1 MSLGNGNAKA
11 SNKGSNFSHEL
22 KTLKVLNAISAS
34 TGTGATEATLQALLA
49 AVEASKDYEVR
60 IVNDSNP
67 GGEVTFLEVRYWDVQ
82 DGTLGSPVY
91 YLPGSD
97 TPYNIGDPGGPVA
110 PLSYVPTSTL
120 LAQIVSELQA
130 IKLDTAA
137 IDTNTDN
144 LEALLTTIDA
154 VIDQIQTNTLNTVNE
169 LTAANVSLNN
179 IDNELIDQGNS
190 LDVIDTKLTDG
201 TQIIKITSNT
211 AKDGTGTDLY
221 PLLDADG
228 HLQVDIVSGGAGG
241 GASNIID
248 SNNSTITP
256 LGAGAVF
263 TGTGTD
269 VTAYN
274 SVTIQVF
281 ADQDS
286 AADGMSFQFS
296 PDNVNWD
303 EQNDYNLEVSVSGTR
318 RFQFPVTAQY
328 FRVVYT
334 NGGVAQT
341 AFRVQTILH
350 TSDVLTSIHRLD
362 TGLTNDR
369 SVTVT
374 KSVIAGETSAGGGAF
389 VNVKVAP
396 SGSLE
401 TNANQDTHDNLNANA
416 NIQVGDV
423 DVSGANPV
431 PTTMASTTVTPN
443 LVRST
448 GAGTI
453 PLGARSFSIANV
465 GTADADILGG
475 INNLKAGEVVNF
487 DAGLNNTYGLVVYD
501 ATGTELLITY
511 NS

>member
-11 SNKGSNFSHEL
+11 SNKGSNYSKEIKQIKL
-22 KTLKVLNAISAS
+22 LNDIKEGIAALSGGGGA
-34 TGTGATEATLQALLA
+34 GATEATLLA
-49 AVEASKDYEVR
+49 VKTAVEAFDAQ
-60 IVNDSNP
+60 N
-67 GGEVTFLEVRYWDVQ
+67 
-82 DGTLGSPVY
+82 GTDL
-91 YLPGSD
+91 
-97 TPYNIGDPGGPVA
+97 T
-110 PLSYVPTSTL
+110 
-120 LAQIVSELQA
+120 
-130 IKLDTAA
+130 
-137 IDTNTDN
+137 
-144 LEALLTTIDA
+144 ALLTTLQNG
-154 VIDQIQTNTLNTVNE
+154 DQL
-169 LTAANVSLNN
+169 SN
-179 IDNELIDQGNS
+179 IR
-190 LDVIDTKLTDG
+190 
-201 TQIIKITSNT
+201 SNT
-211 AKDGTGTDLY
+211 AKDGSGTFLY

-228 HLQVDIVSGGAGG
+228 HLQVDIVSGGSGG
-241 GASNIID
+241 GDSNLID
-248 SNNSTITP
+248 SNNSTATP
-256 LGAGAVF
+256 LGAGANF
-263 TGTGTD
+263 IGTGTD
-269 VTAYN
+269 VSAYN

-281 ADQDS
+281 ADQNS
-286 AADGMSFQFS
+286 VPNGMSFQFS
-296 PDNVNWD
+296 SDNINWD
-303 EQNDYNLEVSVSGTR
+303 DENNYNLDISVSEIR

-328 FRVVYT
+328 FRVAYA

-341 AFRVQTILH
+341 EFRVQTILH
-350 TSDVLTSIHRLD
+350 TSDVLTSVHRLD

-374 KSVIAGETSAGGGAF
+374 KSVIAGQTSAGGGAF

-401 TNANQDTHDNLNANA
+401 TNANQDTHDSLNANA

-431 PTTMASTTVTPN
+431 PTTIASTTVIPN

-453 PLGARSFSIANV
+453 PLGAKSFSIANV

>member
-11 SNKGSNFSHEL
+11 SNKGSNYSYEL
-22 KTLKVLNAISAS
+22 KTLKVLNAINA
-34 TGTGATEATLQALLA
+34 TGATEATLQALLA

-67 GGEVTFLEVRYWDVQ
+67 GGEVTFLEVRYWNAY

-110 PLSYVPTSTL
+110 PLTY
-120 LAQIVSELQA
+120 SESSGGSAA
-130 IKLDTAA
+130 ITNI
-137 IDTNTDN
+137 IDTN
-144 LEALLTTIDA
+144 
-154 VIDQIQTNTLNTVNE
+154 
-169 LTAANVSLNN
+169 
-179 IDNELIDQGNS
+179 
-190 LDVIDTKLTDG
+190 
-201 TQIIKITSNT
+201 
-211 AKDGTGTDLY
+211 
-221 PLLDADG
+221 
-228 HLQVDIVSGGAGG
+228 
-241 GASNIID
+241 
-248 SNNSTITP
+248 NSTNTP

-263 TGTGTD
+263 PGTGTD
-269 VTAYN
+269 VSAFN
-274 SVTIQVF
+274 SVTIQLF
-281 ADQDS
+281 ADEDS
-286 AADGMSFQFS
+286 AANGMSFQFS

-303 EQNDYNLEVSVSGTR
+303 EQNDYNLEVSISQTR
-318 RFQFPVTAQY
+318 RFQFPVTARY

-334 NGGVAQT
+334 NGGTAQT

-401 TNANQDTHDNLNANA
+401 TNASQDTHDDLNTNA
-416 NIQVGDV
+416 NIQVGDI

-431 PTTMASTTVTPN
+431 PTQETVQTVTPN
-443 LVRST
+443 LIRTT

-453 PLGARSFSIANV
+453 PAGARSFSIANV
-465 GTADADILGG
+465 GAADGDILGG
-475 INNLKAGEVVNF
+475 TNNIKTGEVINF
-487 DAGLNNTYGLVVYD
+487 DAGLNNTYGAVAYD

-511 NS
+511 NN

>member
-1 MSLGNGNAKA
+1 MAQGNNSKREGAK
-11 SNKGSNFSHEL
+11 SHEL
-22 KTLKVLNAISAS
+22 YV
-34 TGTGATEATLQALLA
+34 LQALNRIKEAITGGGLPPAPTGLA
-49 AVEASKDYEVR
+49 TEQTLDDFATA
-60 IVNDSNP
+60 NSNEN
-67 GGEVTFLEVRYWDVQ
+67 GQILTE
-82 DGTLGSPVY
+82 LGSLLLTLTDFGTANGDDLNDVKAK
-91 YLPGSD
+91 LDAIASD
-97 TPYNIGDPGGPVA
+97 IQNFDAQNGTNLNSIIS
-110 PLSYVPTSTL
+110 LLTSTTATESTL
-120 LAQIVSELQA
+120 QSFAAQNAQDLGLILAQLANGFA
-130 IKLDTAA
+130 I
-137 IDTNTDN
+137 
-144 LEALLTTIDA
+144 
-154 VIDQIQTNTLNTVNE
+154 
-169 LTAANVSLNN
+169 
-179 IDNELIDQGNS
+179 
-190 LDVIDTKLTDG
+190 TK
-201 TQIIKITSNT
+201 IKSNT
-211 AKDGTGTDLY
+211 AKDGTGLDYY

-241 GASNIID
+241 ASNVID
-248 SNNSTITP
+248 SNNSTTTP

-269 VTAYN
+269 VSTYN
-274 SVTIQVF
+274 SVTIQLF

-303 EQNDYNLEVSVSGTR
+303 EQNDYNLEIATSQTR

-453 PLGARSFSIANV
+453 PIGARSFSIANV
-465 GTADADILGG
+465 GSADADILGG
-475 INNLKAGEVVNF
+475 TNNLKAGEVVNF

>member
-1 MSLGNGNAKA
+1 MAQGNNSKREGAK
-11 SNKGSNFSHEL
+11 SHEL
-22 KTLKVLNAISAS
+22 YVLQALNRIVDAIAGAGLPPSPTGIATEQTLSDFATANNDDLQAILTALQTGLASAANQQTLISAFNAFANQNNIDIVDVKDAIETFDSQNGTDLGNILAQLQAFDATNNAALQNVLNAIQTFDAQN
-34 TGTGATEATLQALLA
+34 GTDLA
-49 AVEASKDYEVR
+49 AILTQLQSFAAQNAQDLSLILTQLGNGYA
-60 IVNDSNP
+60 
-67 GGEVTFLEVRYWDVQ
+67 VT
-82 DGTLGSPVY
+82 
-91 YLPGSD
+91 
-97 TPYNIGDPGGPVA
+97 NIK
-110 PLSYVPTSTL
+110 S
-120 LAQIVSELQA
+120 
-130 IKLDTAA
+130 
-137 IDTNTDN
+137 
-144 LEALLTTIDA
+144 
-154 VIDQIQTNTLNTVNE
+154 NTV
-169 LTAANVSLNN
+169 
-179 IDNELIDQGNS
+179 
-190 LDVIDTKLTDG
+190 
-201 TQIIKITSNT
+201 
-211 AKDGTGTDLY
+211 KDGTGIDLY

-241 GASNIID
+241 ASNVID
-248 SNNSTITP
+248 SNNSTTTP

-274 SVTIQVF
+274 SVTIQLF
-281 ADQDS
+281 ADVDS

-303 EQNDYNLEVSVSGTR
+303 EQNDYNLEVSISQTR

-334 NGGVAQT
+334 NGGSAQT
-341 AFRVQTILH
+341 AFRVQTIFH

-401 TNANQDTHDNLNANA
+401 TNANQDTHDSLNANA

-453 PLGARSFSIANV
+453 PVGARSFSIANV
-465 GTADADILGG
+465 GAADADILGG
-475 INNLKAGEVVNF
+475 TNNLKAGEVVNF

>member
-1 MSLGNGNAKA
+1 MAQGNNSKREGAK
-11 SNKGSNFSHEL
+11 SHEL
-22 KTLKVLNAISAS
+22 YV
-34 TGTGATEATLQALLA
+34 LQALN
-49 AVEASKDYEVR
+49 R
-60 IVNDSNP
+60 IVDAIAGAGLPPSPTGIATEQTLSDFATANND
-67 GGEVTFLEVRYWDVQ
+67 D
-82 DGTLGSPVY
+82 
-91 YLPGSD
+91 
-97 TPYNIGDPGGPVA
+97 
-110 PLSYVPTSTL
+110 
-120 LAQIVSELQA
+120 LQA
-130 IKLDTAA
+130 ILTALQTGLASAANQQTLISAFNAFANQNNIDIVDVKDA
-137 IDTNTDN
+137 IETFDSQNGADLT
-144 LEALLTTIDA
+144 ALLTELQTFATQNNTDLGTVVSQLQGLA
-154 VIDQIQTNTLNTVNE
+154 ASNLTGLQNVETAIQTFDAQNGTDLAAI
-169 LTAANVSLNN
+169 LTALQNGDQLAN
-179 IDNELIDQGNS
+179 IR
-190 LDVIDTKLTDG
+190 
-201 TQIIKITSNT
+201 SNT
-211 AKDGTGTDLY
+211 AKDGSGTALY
-221 PLLDADG
+221 PLLDTDG
-228 HLQVDIVSGGAGG
+228 HLQVDILSGGGG
-241 GASNIID
+241 GTTNSVD
-248 SNNSTITP
+248 TNNSTTTP

-269 VTAYN
+269 VSTYN
-274 SVTIQVF
+274 SVTIQLF
-281 ADQDS
+281 ADVDS
-286 AADGMSFQFS
+286 AAEGMSFQFS
-296 PDNVNWD
+296 PDGTNWD
-303 EQNDYNLEVSVSGTR
+303 EQNDYNLEVSVSQTR

-334 NGGVAQT
+334 NGGSAQT

-401 TNANQDTHDNLNANA
+401 TNANQDTHDALNANA

-431 PTTMASTTVTPN
+431 PTTMASTTVIPN

-465 GTADADILGG
+465 GAADADILGG